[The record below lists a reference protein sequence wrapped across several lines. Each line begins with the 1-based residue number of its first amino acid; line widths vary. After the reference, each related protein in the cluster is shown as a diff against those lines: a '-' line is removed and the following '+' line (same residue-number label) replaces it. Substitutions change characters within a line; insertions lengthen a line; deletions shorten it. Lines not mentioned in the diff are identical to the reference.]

1 MAANEPAAEV
11 RQVIDQEADVI
22 ASAMRLVATG
32 GARRAVVAG
41 LRLTEPALIIAA
53 RQAVGLGVNVE
64 AIWRPDASGH
74 DVVVT
79 PMWSAYRA

>member
-1 MAANEPAAEV
+1 MGTDDPAAER

-22 ASAMRLVATG
+22 ASAMRLVAAG

-41 LRLTEPALIIAA
+41 LRLADPALVIAA
-53 RQAVGLGVNVE
+53 RQAAGLGVHVE
-64 AIWRPDASGH
+64 AIWRPDESGH

-79 PMWSAYRA
+79 RMWSGHRA